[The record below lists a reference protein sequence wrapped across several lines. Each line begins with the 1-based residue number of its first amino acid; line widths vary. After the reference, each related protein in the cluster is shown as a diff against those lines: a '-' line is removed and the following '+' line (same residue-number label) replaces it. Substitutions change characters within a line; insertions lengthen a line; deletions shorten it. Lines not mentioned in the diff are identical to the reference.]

1 MQEAFTCAWG
11 CSFEVGDFVVAD
23 SYYQKWGCGEN
34 EYVYLANSQV
44 AYVGDDLVLTWKFS
58 MLPYPS

>member
-1 MQEAFTCAWG
+1 
-11 CSFEVGDFVVAD
+11 
-23 SYYQKWGCGEN
+23 
-34 EYVYLANSQV
+34 LANSQV